1 MKTLAN
7 TLQPTVAFNTPF
19 AGLTLKRISQA
30 FEIARERRAL
40 RDLSP
45 SQLKDIGMDPVTA
58 EVEANRSF
66 WDLPEGR

>member
-1 MKTLAN
+1 MKTLAI
-7 TLQPTVAFNTPF
+7 THLPAVSFKTPF
-19 AGLTLKRISQA
+19 AGLTLNRIFQA

-58 EVEANRSF
+58 EIEANRSF